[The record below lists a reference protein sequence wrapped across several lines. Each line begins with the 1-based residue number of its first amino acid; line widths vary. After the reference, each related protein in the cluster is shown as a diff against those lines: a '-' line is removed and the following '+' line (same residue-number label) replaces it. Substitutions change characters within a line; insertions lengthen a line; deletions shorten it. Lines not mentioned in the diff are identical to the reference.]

1 VARELG
7 VRYVL
12 EGSVRR
18 ADDRV
23 RLTAQL
29 IDATT
34 GGHLW
39 GERFDGEL
47 ADIFDLQDRITEKV
61 VGAIEPEMRRAE
73 IERARRKRPDSM
85 EAYDHFLRG
94 LPHVYAM
101 RPEDNA
107 QALELFLDTMKLDP
121 HFIPAVAYAAW
132 CYEQRVGRGW
142 TAATHDD
149 AAEAARLARRV
160 LSSDTDDENAVAI
173 AGFALLRLGR
183 EYDTAIHALR
193 RATEL
198 NPNNA
203 FVLMNSGWGQIFA
216 GDLDRGLTHL
226 ERARELSP
234 SDPTAF
240 YVLTGLAMGHAL
252 QGRFEEAVALGDAS
266 VALYGDWD
274 ATYSVLV
281 FANAK
286 LGRLDAARAAL
297 SRLLGFLPGLTVSSY
312 GELAKFRD
320 PARLALVQE
329 GLRLAGLPE

>member
-1 VARELG
+1 
-7 VRYVL
+7 
-12 EGSVRR
+12 
-18 ADDRV
+18 
-23 RLTAQL
+23 
-29 IDATT
+29 
-34 GGHLW
+34 
-39 GERFDGEL
+39 
-47 ADIFDLQDRITEKV
+47 
-61 VGAIEPEMRRAE
+61 
-73 IERARRKRPDSM
+73 
-85 EAYDHFLRG
+85 
-94 LPHVYAM
+94 M

-329 GLRLAGLPE
+329 GLRLAGLAE